1 MQHPPLCHIGVGIT
15 KLVLLVDP
23 NLVVLL
29 VMVEVGWV
37 LGPPT
42 SPTIKFIFVLM
53 LVVGF
58 LGHLRLILQHIPC
71 CHLRFIVQHPP
82 QLNIGEVTMHLGP
95 LLMDQ
100 VLWVI
105 GPPISPPRKPMWAPT
120 HSMGDFSHIGL
131 IFEHNPM
138 HHI

>member
-1 MQHPPLCHIGVGIT
+1 MLPTSLLRKWILGQKRIVADFRNFGVIMQHPLLCNIGVGIT

-42 SPTIKFIFVLM
+42 SPPIKFIFVLM
-53 LVVGF
+53 VVVGF

-71 CHLRFIVQHPP
+71 RHLRFIV
-82 QLNIGEVTMHLGP
+82 
-95 LLMDQ
+95 
-100 VLWVI
+100 
-105 GPPISPPRKPMWAPT
+105 
-120 HSMGDFSHIGL
+120 
-131 IFEHNPM
+131 
-138 HHI
+138 